1 MPRVNNTASDTDS
14 TPLAELEQKLQALS
28 AGQFVTFPQSKS
40 EVLKVRE
47 NLTRR
52 RHEIPNAD
60 AHLAYLEACL
70 LAEAK
75 GKLKFLG

>member
-1 MPRVNNTASDTDS
+1 MPRVNNAVSNTDS
-14 TPLAELEQKLQALS
+14 TPLAELEQKLQTLS
-28 AGQFVTFPQSKS
+28 PGQFITFPQSKS

-70 LAEAK
+70 IAEAG
-75 GKLKFLG
+75 GKLKFNA